1 MKQAI
6 NHGYIFQ
13 LVSGKMQKYLKL
25 LPAKSF
31 FLKNLNYQAD
41 SPVPEYFI
49 KLLHVN
55 RLNRENVTLWNK
67 KIHGQ
72 ENYFFSGTC
81 ANQLN
86 RTMPKNLR
94 KQLIG

>member
-13 LVSGKMQKYLKL
+13 RGSGKMQKYLKL

-55 RLNRENVTLWNK
+55 RLNRENVL
-67 KIHGQ
+67 
-72 ENYFFSGTC
+72 SGTKKF
-81 ANQLN
+81 
-86 RTMPKNLR
+86 TDR
-94 KQLIG
+94 KITSFQGRVPTSSIARCQRI